1 MMLAKMLMLAC
12 AAILSLVASA
22 QAQCY
27 DKPPPNYTCELQKKW
42 GKCYEPW
49 MIQGNYCAKTCSRCG
64 GPSKDDVWKPEKAMC
79 YVAGNYY
86 KHGLYVKCPQ
96 CVYNFCQC
104 CDGTWL
110 NCRDYLTGKE
120 DPWC

>member
-1 MMLAKMLMLAC
+1 MKLAKMLMLAC

-49 MIQGNYCAKTCSRCG
+49 MIQVVAVAPQRMMSGSQRILIWTSGSQRRPCA
-64 GPSKDDVWKPEKAMC
+64 M
-79 YVAGNYY
+79 
-86 KHGLYVKCPQ
+86 
-96 CVYNFCQC
+96 
-104 CDGTWL
+104 
-110 NCRDYLTGKE
+110 
-120 DPWC
+120 